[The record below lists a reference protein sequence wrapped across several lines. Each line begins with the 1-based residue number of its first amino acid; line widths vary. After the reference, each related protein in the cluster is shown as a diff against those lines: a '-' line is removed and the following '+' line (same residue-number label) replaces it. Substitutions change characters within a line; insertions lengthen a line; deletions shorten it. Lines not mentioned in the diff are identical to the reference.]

1 MNKAPLGE
9 HISSSR
15 DLLAAL
21 VGFDT
26 TSRESNL
33 QLIEFVRDYLA
44 QFDVPCELIYN
55 EQRSKANLF
64 ATIGPADRPGIVLSG
79 HTDVVPV
86 DGQPWTV
93 APFELSEKDGKLF
106 GRGTAD
112 MKAYI
117 ACVLAAVPGLRARPL
132 RMPVHIALSYDEEI
146 GCLGVRSLLA
156 ELEQRP
162 VKPLLCIIG
171 EPTELKP
178 VLGHKGK
185 LAMRCDVE
193 GAACH
198 SAYSSQGVNAI
209 EYAAELIT
217 ELGRIGS
224 TLRAPQLHDTR
235 FDPPFTTVQTGMIS
249 GGKALNIVPADC
261 RFDFEVRALPAQ
273 DPLEV
278 AQQLQQ
284 YAREQLLP
292 RMREV
297 NPGSN
302 IRFREL
308 SAYPGLATDAKSQA
322 AQLIAQF
329 CGSQAFT
336 TVAFGTEGGLFDA
349 IGIPTVVCG
358 PGSMD
363 QGHKPDEFV
372 SLEQLEGCDEML
384 RRMTQVLGA
393 NSSRQ

>member
-1 MNKAPLGE
+1 MND
-9 HISSSR
+9 SR
-15 DLLAAL
+15 NLLAAL

-44 QFDVPCELIYN
+44 QHDVPCELIYN

-64 ATIGPADRPGIVLSG
+64 ATLGPAELPGIVLSG

-93 APFELSEKDGKLF
+93 PPFELTERDGKLF

-112 MKAYI
+112 MKGYI
-117 ACVLAAVPGLRARPL
+117 ACVLAAVPELLAKPL
-132 RMPVHIALSYDEEI
+132 RMPVHIALSCDEEV
-146 GCLGVRSLLA
+146 GCLGVRSLLS
-156 ELEQRP
+156 ELEKRP

-185 LAMRCDVE
+185 LAMRCDVH

-198 SAYSSQGVNAI
+198 SAYAPQGVNAI
-209 EYAAELIT
+209 EYAAELIG
-217 ELGRIGS
+217 ELGRIGT
-224 TLRAPQLHDTR
+224 TLRAPELHDTR
-235 FDPPFTTVQTGMIS
+235 FDPPFTTVQTGVIS

-261 RFDFEVRALPAQ
+261 RFDFEVRALPAH
-273 DPLEV
+273 DPLDV

-284 YAREQLLP
+284 YAREQVLP
-292 RMREV
+292 RMQAV
-297 NPGSN
+297 NPGSD
-302 IRFREL
+302 IRFCEL
-308 SAYPGLATDAKSQA
+308 SAYPGLATDARSQA

-329 CGSQAFT
+329 CGSEDFT

-372 SLEQLEGCDEML
+372 SVEQLDACDAML
-384 RRMTQVLGA
+384 WRMIETL
-393 NSSRQ
+393 R

>member
-1 MNKAPLGE
+1 M
-9 HISSSR
+9 SSSR
-15 DLLAAL
+15 DLLETL
-21 VGFDT
+21 VAFDT

-33 QLIEFVRDYLA
+33 HLIEFIRDYLEG
-44 QFDVPCELIYN
+44 FDVPCELIYN

-93 APFELSEKDGKLF
+93 APFELTERDGKLF

-112 MKAYI
+112 MKGYI
-117 ACVLAAVPGLRARPL
+117 ACVLALVPSLVNARLRL
-132 RMPVHIALSYDEEI
+132 PVHIALSYDEEV

-162 VKPLLCIIG
+162 VKPMLCIIG

-185 LAMRCDVE
+185 LAMRCDVHGE
-193 GAACH
+193 ACH
-198 SAYSSQGVNAI
+198 SAYAPLGVNAI
-209 EYAAELIT
+209 EYAAELIG
-217 ELGRIGS
+217 ELGRIGNRLK
-224 TLRAPQLHDTR
+224 TPEHHDAR
-235 FDPPFTTVQTGMIS
+235 FDPPFSTVQTGVIC

-261 RFDFEVRALPAQ
+261 RFDFEIRALPSY
-273 DPLEV
+273 DPSEV
-278 AQQLQQ
+278 AQALKAFAEQQ
-284 YAREQLLP
+284 VLP
-292 RMREV
+292 RMRAVSEQ
-297 NPGSN
+297 SE
-302 IRFREL
+302 IRFSQL
-308 SAYPGLATDAKSQA
+308 SAYPGLATDAHSEA
-322 AQLIAQF
+322 AELIARF
-329 CGSQAFT
+329 CGSRAFG

-349 IGIPTVVCG
+349 AGIPTVVCG

-372 SLEQLEGCDEML
+372 SLEQLTACDAML
-384 RRMTQVLGA
+384 QRMLLSITE
-393 NSSRQ
+393 

>member
-1 MNKAPLGE
+1 MNNVG
-9 HISSSR
+9 
-15 DLLAAL
+15 LLRTL

-44 QFDVPCELIYN
+44 GFDVPCELIYN
-55 EQRSKANLF
+55 AERSKANLF
-64 ATIGPADRPGIVLSG
+64 ATIGPAEQPGIVLSG

-93 APFELSEKDGKLF
+93 APFELSEHDGKLF

-112 MKAYI
+112 MKGYI
-117 ACVLAAVPGLRARPL
+117 ACVLGLVPALVAAEL
-132 RMPVHIALSYDEEI
+132 RMPVHIALSYDEEV

-185 LAMRCDVE
+185 LAMRCDVH
-193 GAACH
+193 GHPCH
-198 SAYSSQGVNAI
+198 SAYAPLGVNAI
-209 EYAAELIT
+209 EYAAELIG
-217 ELGRIGS
+217 ELGRIGQQ
-224 TLRAPQLHDTR
+224 LKAPEQHDAR
-235 FDPPFTTVQTGMIS
+235 FDPPYSTVQTGVIS

-261 RFDFEVRALPAQ
+261 RFDFEIRALPSQ
-273 DPLEV
+273 DPTQV
-278 AQQLQQ
+278 AQQLQA
-284 YAREQLLP
+284 YAEQQVLP
-292 RMREV
+292 RMRAVSEH
-297 NPGSN
+297 SA
-302 IRFREL
+302 IRFSEL
-308 SAYPGLATDAKSQA
+308 SAYPGLATDSQSQA
-322 AQLIAQF
+322 AELIAAF
-329 CGSQAFT
+329 CGSREFG

-349 IGIPTVVCG
+349 AGIPTVVCG

-372 SLEQLEGCDEML
+372 SRAQLDACDAML
-384 RRMTQVLGA
+384 QRMLA
-393 NSSRQ
+393 SIRA

>member
-1 MNKAPLGE
+1 MN
-9 HISSSR
+9 SSR

-21 VGFDT
+21 IAFDT

-44 QFDVPCELIYN
+44 RLDVPCELIFN
-55 EQRSKANLF
+55 EERSKANLF
-64 ATIGPADRPGIVLSG
+64 ATLGPDDRPGIVLSG

-86 DGQPWTV
+86 DSQPWTV
-93 APFELSEKDGKLF
+93 PPFELSEKDGKLY

-112 MKAYI
+112 MKGYI
-117 ACVLAAVPGLRARPL
+117 ACVLAAVPELLAAPL
-132 RMPVHIALSYDEEI
+132 RLPVHIALSYDEEV

-156 ELEQRP
+156 ELERRP
-162 VKPLLCIIG
+162 HKPLLCIIG

-185 LAMRCDVE
+185 LAMRCDVH

-198 SAYSSQGVNAI
+198 SAYAPQGVNAI
-209 EYAAELIT
+209 EYAAELIG

-224 TLRAPQLHDTR
+224 QLRAVHLQDPR
-235 FDPPFTTVQTGMIS
+235 FDPPFSTVQTGVIS

-261 RFDFEVRALPAQ
+261 RFDFEVRALPSQ
-273 DPLEV
+273 DPREV
-278 AQQLQQ
+278 AEQLEQ
-284 YAREQLLP
+284 YAEQQVLP
-292 RMREV
+292 RMRAV
-297 NPGSN
+297 NEASS
-302 IRFREL
+302 IRFSEL
-308 SAYPGLATDAKSQA
+308 SAYPGLATDPQSEA
-322 AQLIAQF
+322 ARLIAQF
-329 CGSQAFT
+329 CGSNEFS

-372 SLEQLEGCDEML
+372 SLEQLQGCDAML
-384 RRMTQVLGA
+384 QRLIQALRT
-393 NSSRQ
+393 

>member
-1 MNKAPLGE
+1 MNSVG
-9 HISSSR
+9 
-15 DLLAAL
+15 LLRTL

-44 QFDVPCELIYN
+44 GFDVPCELIYN
-55 EQRSKANLF
+55 AERSKANLF
-64 ATIGPADRPGIVLSG
+64 ATIGPAEQPGIVLSG

-93 APFELSEKDGKLF
+93 APFELSEHDGKLF

-112 MKAYI
+112 MKGYI
-117 ACVLAAVPGLRARPL
+117 ACVLALVPALVAADL
-132 RMPVHIALSYDEEI
+132 RMPVHIALSYDEEV

-185 LAMRCDVE
+185 LAMRCDVH
-193 GAACH
+193 GHPCH
-198 SAYSSQGVNAI
+198 SAYAPLGVNAI
-209 EYAAELIT
+209 EYAAELIG
-217 ELGRIGS
+217 ELGRIGQQ
-224 TLRAPQLHDTR
+224 LKAPEHHDAR
-235 FDPPFTTVQTGMIS
+235 FDPPFSTVQTGVIS

-261 RFDFEVRALPAQ
+261 RFDFEIRALPSQ
-273 DPLEV
+273 DPTLV
-278 AQQLQQ
+278 AQQLQT
-284 YAREQLLP
+284 YAEQQVLP
-292 RMREV
+292 RMRAVSEH
-297 NPGSN
+297 SA
-302 IRFREL
+302 IRFSEL
-308 SAYPGLATDAKSQA
+308 SAYPGLATDAQSQA
-322 AQLIAQF
+322 AELIAAF
-329 CGSQAFT
+329 CGSQEFG

-349 IGIPTVVCG
+349 AGISTVVCG

-372 SLEQLEGCDEML
+372 SRAQLDACDAML
-384 RRMTQVLGA
+384 QRMLA
-393 NSSRQ
+393 FIRA

>member
-1 MNKAPLGE
+1 M
-9 HISSSR
+9 SSSR
-15 DLLAAL
+15 EVLATLIA
-21 VGFDT
+21 FDT

-44 QFDVPCELIYN
+44 RLGVPCELIFN
-55 EQRSKANLF
+55 DERSKANLF
-64 ATIGPADRPGIVLSG
+64 ATLGPADRPGIVLSG

-93 APFELSEKDGKLF
+93 APFELTEQDGRLY

-112 MKAYI
+112 MKGYI
-117 ACVLAAVPGLRARPL
+117 ACVLAAVPQLLAAPL
-132 RMPVHIALSYDEEI
+132 RMPVHIALSYDEEV

-156 ELEQRP
+156 ELEPRP
-162 VKPLLCIIG
+162 HRPLLCIIG

-185 LAMRCDVE
+185 LAMRCDVH

-198 SAYSSQGVNAI
+198 SAYAPQGVNAI
-209 EYAAELIT
+209 EYAAELIG

-224 TLRAPQLHDTR
+224 HLRAAHLHDPR
-235 FDPPFTTVQTGMIS
+235 FDPPFTTVQTGVVS

-261 RFDFEVRALPAQ
+261 RFDFEVRALPGQ
-273 DPLEV
+273 DPREV
-278 AQQLQQ
+278 AQQLEQ
-284 YAREQLLP
+284 YAEQQVLP
-292 RMREV
+292 KMQAV
-297 NPGSN
+297 DAGSS
-302 IRFREL
+302 IRFSQL
-308 SAYPGLATDAKSQA
+308 SAYPGLATDPQSQA

-329 CGSQAFT
+329 CGSSEFS

-372 SLEQLEGCDEML
+372 SLEQLHGCDAML
-384 RRMTQVLGA
+384 ARLVQALRT
-393 NSSRQ
+393 

>member
-1 MNKAPLGE
+1 MNSVG
-9 HISSSR
+9 
-15 DLLAAL
+15 LLRTL

-44 QFDVPCELIYN
+44 GFDVPCELIYN
-55 EQRSKANLF
+55 AERSKANLF
-64 ATIGPADRPGIVLSG
+64 ATIGPAEQPGIVLSG

-93 APFELSEKDGKLF
+93 APFELSEHDGKLF

-112 MKAYI
+112 MKGYI
-117 ACVLAAVPGLRARPL
+117 ACVLALVPALVAAEL
-132 RMPVHIALSYDEEI
+132 RMPVHIALSYDEEV

-185 LAMRCDVE
+185 LAMRCDVH
-193 GAACH
+193 GHPCH
-198 SAYSSQGVNAI
+198 SAYAPLGVNAI
-209 EYAAELIT
+209 EYAAELIG
-217 ELGRIGS
+217 ELGRIGQQ
-224 TLRAPQLHDTR
+224 LKAPEHHDTR
-235 FDPPFTTVQTGMIS
+235 FDPPYSTVQTGVIS

-261 RFDFEVRALPAQ
+261 RFDFEIRALPSQ
-273 DPLEV
+273 DPTLV
-278 AQQLQQ
+278 AQQLQA
-284 YAREQLLP
+284 YTEQQVLP
-292 RMREV
+292 RMRAVSEH
-297 NPGSN
+297 SA
-302 IRFREL
+302 IRFSEL
-308 SAYPGLATDAKSQA
+308 SAYPGLATDAQSQA
-322 AQLIAQF
+322 AELIAAF
-329 CGSQAFT
+329 CGSREYG

-349 IGIPTVVCG
+349 AGIPTVVCG

-372 SLEQLEGCDEML
+372 SRAQLDACDAML
-384 RRMTQVLGA
+384 QRMLA
-393 NSSRQ
+393 SIRA